1 MAHALMRLE
10 VSRAGKTQ
18 SAWLEYSH
26 YPHPNRYGYKPQRV
40 TLDDGTVL
48 EAVFTRESRP
58 LPMKLSLAE
67 FQLETYPGGQ
77 RERDYVSRIRFDDGQ
92 GWGEPVDIR
101 SNVPTG
107 HAGWWLFQSTWD
119 PPSPETGYSGL
130 NFSGVGVANRHGVGA
145 MLAGAIIV
153 SFGLIWAFYVKPTLL
168 NKRRAQQRQRVD
180 QAVASPESAAQE
192 QVHA

>member
-1 MAHALMRLE
+1 
-10 VSRAGKTQ
+10 
-18 SAWLEYSH
+18 
-26 YPHPNRYGYKPQRV
+26 
-40 TLDDGTVL
+40 
-48 EAVFTRESRP
+48 
-58 LPMKLSLAE
+58 
-67 FQLETYPGGQ
+67 
-77 RERDYVSRIRFDDGQ
+77 
-92 GWGEPVDIR
+92 VDIR

-168 NKRRAQQRQRVD
+168 NRRRIQQRQHVE
-180 QAVASPESAAQE
+180 QAVAAPERAAQE